1 MQTHVSKTS
10 GHYPHIRFRDGKKML
25 WNPVLKKVFVN
36 RPEERIR
43 LQFVEYLRNE
53 AGFSMYRLSFE
64 SPVKPQSNF
73 SSSRADIIAYD
84 ENLKPLLLVE
94 CKAEAISLDE
104 KTAVQAA
111 RYHQSVQSPFILLTN
126 GRHDFWFDMGAI
138 SESPSPSLKPM
149 RQLPPQF
156 QPKLEMHRD
165 FTYWKERGFA
175 GPGAS
180 PDLRKFLVES
190 CNALFTDSPHMIKY
204 LDFKNLSDKYEA
216 AHYYRIFT
224 PGDNLRL
231 ALSLAAT
238 PYGGSRLFAVL
249 NRDKENRALL
259 IAHLDLVTK
268 KEALNAEIHSQKGI
282 EYLDLLNN
290 IPELLQ
296 KNAADF
302 QEQFL
307 ELLHG

>member
-1 MQTHVSKTS
+1 
-10 GHYPHIRFRDGKKML
+10 ML

-126 GRHDFWFDMGAI
+126 GRHDFWFDMGAM

-149 RQLPPQF
+149 RQLPLQF
-156 QPKLEMHRD
+156 QPKLEIHRD
-165 FTYWKERGFA
+165 FTYWKERGFVGSEA
-175 GPGAS
+175 A
-180 PDLRKFLVES
+180 PDLRKFLVNS
-190 CNALFTDSPHMIKY
+190 CNALFTESPQMIKY
-204 LDFKNLSDKYEA
+204 LDFKSLSDKYEP

-224 PGDNLRL
+224 PGNNLYL
-231 ALSLAAT
+231 ALSIAAT
-238 PYGGSRLFAVL
+238 PYGGSRLYAVL
-249 NRDKENRALL
+249 NHDNENRALL
-259 IAHLDLVTK
+259 VCHLDLLAK
-268 KEALNAEIHSQKGI
+268 KEAVNAEIHSPKGI
-282 EYLDLLNN
+282 EYLDMVTH

-296 KNAADF
+296 KNAVDF